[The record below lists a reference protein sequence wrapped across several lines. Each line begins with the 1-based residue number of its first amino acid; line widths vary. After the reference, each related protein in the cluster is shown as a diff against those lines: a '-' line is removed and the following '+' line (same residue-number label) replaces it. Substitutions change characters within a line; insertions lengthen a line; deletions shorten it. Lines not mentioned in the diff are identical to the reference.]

1 MSIGNTFQ
9 NGTVAVPG
17 KARKVWREIR
27 HQYPAG
33 GEVVNV
39 DDWFGG
45 IIPAGTPCKYD
56 RVTKEVTCYLDSEI
70 IGASDVS
77 TLGINGFTQED
88 IDCRAINASATGVAT
103 ATVIYDGEIY
113 DYFFTMPVLR
123 KLAGVVPQVIFVH

>member
-9 NGTVAVPG
+9 DGSVAVPG

-27 HQYPAG
+27 HQWPAG
-33 GEVVNV
+33 GTVQNI
-39 DDWFGG
+39 DDWYGQ

-56 RVTKEVTCYLDSEI
+56 STKKEVTCYLDSAI
-70 IGASDVS
+70 TGADNVS

-88 IDCRAINASATGVAT
+88 IDCRAFSLSTGGVAT

-113 DYFFTMPVLR
+113 DYFFSAAVLA
-123 KLAGVVPQVIFVH
+123 KLKGVVPQVIFVH

>member
-33 GEVVNV
+33 GKVVNV
-39 DDWFGG
+39 SAWYGG

-56 RVTKEVTCYLDSEI
+56 RTTKEVTCYLDSAI
-70 IGASDVS
+70 TGASDVS

-113 DYFFTMPVLR
+113 DYFFTSAVLT